1 MIFVLYETLSVITFL
16 IIDKRQPVDSD
27 TVMKWRS
34 NYQTGCGKDMD
45 MTYSL

>member
-27 TVMKWRS
+27 TVMKWRA
-34 NYQTGCGKDMD
+34 NYQAGCGKDMD